1 MDKFDA
7 SVTSGIF
14 RLTRIDTNG
23 NEWIVDY
30 SFENDFVCDY
40 PSLILNYYGKL
51 TLTSANNPILLNIL
65 FFARFFK

>member
-14 RLTRIDTNG
+14 RLTRIDTNE

-40 PSLILNYYGKL
+40 PL
-51 TLTSANNPILLNIL
+51 
-65 FFARFFK
+65 